1 MNEIVFTVAGVPQP
15 QGSARA
21 FTYQR
26 TAEKGGGIGARVDS
40 DNPKLKA
47 WRLDVGK
54 AARVAYRGPLL
65 DGPVRIVAAFYLP
78 APKSLRR
85 PKPHTTRP
93 DVDKLSRAIADAI
106 TGIIY
111 RDDAQVTQLKAT
123 KSYTGVGE
131 GPHAIIA
138 VTPLLEEGRLL

>member
-21 FTYQR
+21 RNVSGRTYPIVFT
-26 TAEKGGGIGARVDS
+26 

-111 RDDAQVTQLKAT
+111 RDDCQVTQFKAT

-138 VTPLLEEGRLL
+138 ITPLFEEGRLL